1 MLIYHGSL
9 VEVEKPKIL
18 PLNSQRTVDFGNG
31 FYTTTD
37 YNQACRWVSIKK
49 QEKNTAGFV
58 SIYNFNEELLK
69 NNKYNI
75 LHFQEATKDWLDFVI
90 ENRKNPNYSHN
101 YDIVMGPVAND
112 RVYTTISLYESQFL
126 DIETTIKNLKTYK
139 LVNQILFH
147 TEQVLKELT
156 FIKSEEV

>member
-49 QEKNTAGFV
+49 QDEKTTGFV
-58 SIYNFNEELLK
+58 SIYDFNEELLK
-69 NNKYNI
+69 NDTYNV
-75 LHFQEATKDWLDFVI
+75 LYFPEATKEWLNFVI
-90 ENRKNPNYSHN
+90 ENRKNPSYTHS
-101 YDIVMGPVAND
+101 YDIIMGPVAND
-112 RVYTTISLYESQFL
+112 RVYTTIALYESHFL
-126 DIETTIKNLKTYK
+126 DVETTIKNLKTHK

-147 TEQVLKELT
+147 TEKVLKELT
-156 FIKSEEV
+156 YIKSAVM

>member
-49 QEKNTAGFV
+49 QEKNTVGFV